1 MANPAWAATRV
12 PASEQAPN
20 DEAIQRARVGER
32 RVAVLKLEA
41 LIVVADMNFSK
52 DRMLLLTW

>member
-1 MANPAWAATRV
+1 MGRIGQLSQLVSQYVANPAWAATRV
-12 PASEQAPN
+12 PASAQTPD

-41 LIVVADMNFSK
+41 L
-52 DRMLLLTW
+52 